1 VTIFASPRTEDIFS
15 AGDIVAQIKR
25 LTAFEAAVPGG
36 HIGFL
41 VPEKSG
47 GNHSW
52 PKREIWQIMSARL
65 KKLADINIKA
75 DKVKHVIITHLHFS
89 KKELATE
96 GKLSYF

>member
-1 VTIFASPRTEDIFS
+1 
-15 AGDIVAQIKR
+15 
-25 LTAFEAAVPGG
+25 
-36 HIGFL
+36 
-41 VPEKSG
+41 
-47 GNHSW
+47 
-52 PKREIWQIMSARL
+52 MSARL